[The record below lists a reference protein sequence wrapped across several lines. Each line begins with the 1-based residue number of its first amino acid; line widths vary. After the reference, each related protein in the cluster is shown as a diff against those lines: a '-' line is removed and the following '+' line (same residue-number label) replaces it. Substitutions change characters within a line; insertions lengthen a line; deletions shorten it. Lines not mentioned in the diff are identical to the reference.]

1 MNLTR
6 KMGNFP
12 GRGGK
17 IMRAII
23 ISESLVI
30 RRGVAQILSEEECIE
45 SVDEGY
51 MCRDIKKGDYD
62 LVIFDLNRNTK
73 QYIDCIKEIK
83 QSSDAKIMILDFY
96 EDTRLFAKCM
106 KLGVDSYILANIE
119 GEGIK
124 YAAKLL
130 SKGKKYFDS
139 DLVENYMKKDNLEE
153 IKELTKRE
161 KEILICI
168 SKGRTNHEIANELH
182 ITEHTVKKH
191 TSNIFE
197 KLNLRDRT
205 HAALYV
211 HEKGVI

>member
-1 MNLTR
+1 M
-6 KMGNFP
+6 KG
-12 GRGGK
+12 
-17 IMRAII
+17 II

-30 RRGVAQILSEEECIE
+30 RKGVSQILSSEDSIE
-45 SVDEGY
+45 SLDEGY
-51 MCRDIKKGDYD
+51 MCTDIKKNKYD

-73 QYIDCIKEIK
+73 QYIDCIKDIK
-83 QSSDAKIMILDFY
+83 QNSDAKVMILDFY

-168 SKGRTNHEIANELH
+168 SKGKSNHEIADDLC

-211 HEKGVI
+211 HERGII

>member
-1 MNLTR
+1 M
-6 KMGNFP
+6 KG
-12 GRGGK
+12 
-17 IMRAII
+17 II

-30 RRGVAQILSEEECIE
+30 RRGVSQILSDEECIE
-45 SVDEGY
+45 RLDEGY
-51 MCRDIKKGDYD
+51 MCTDVRKDKYD
-62 LVIFDLNRNTK
+62 LAIFDLNRNTK
-73 QYIDCIKEIK
+73 QYIDCIREIK
-83 QSSDAKIMILDFY
+83 KYTDTKVMILDFY
-96 EDTRLFAKCM
+96 EDTRFFSKCM

-139 DLVENYMKKDNLEE
+139 DLVENYMKKDSLEE

-161 KEILICI
+161 KEILLCI
-168 SKGRTNHEIANELH
+168 SKGKSNNEIAEDLC

-211 HEKGVI
+211 HERGII

>member
-1 MNLTR
+1 M
-6 KMGNFP
+6 
-12 GRGGK
+12 RG
-17 IMRAII
+17 IV

-30 RRGVAQILSEEECIE
+30 RKGVAEILSNEECIDFL
-45 SVDEGY
+45 DEEY
-51 MCRDIKKGDYD
+51 MCKDIHNSNYD
-62 LVIFDLNRNTK
+62 LVIFDLNKNTK
-73 QYIDCIKEIK
+73 QYIDSIKEVK
-83 QSSDAKIMILDFY
+83 EHSNAKVMVLDFY
-96 EDTRLFAKCM
+96 EDTRLFSKCM
-106 KLGVDSYILANIE
+106 KLGVDSYILANID

-124 YAAKLL
+124 YAVRLL
-130 SKGKKYFDS
+130 SKGRKYFDS

-168 SKGRTNHEIANELH
+168 SKGKTNHEIANDLC

-197 KLNLRDRT
+197 KLKLRDRT

-211 HEKGVI
+211 HEKGII

>member
-1 MNLTR
+1 M
-6 KMGNFP
+6 
-12 GRGGK
+12 RG
-17 IMRAII
+17 II

-30 RRGVAQILSEEECIE
+30 RKGVAEILSNEECIDFL
-45 SVDEGY
+45 DEEY
-51 MCRDIKKGDYD
+51 MCKDIHNSNYD
-62 LVIFDLNRNTK
+62 LVIFDLNKNTR
-73 QYIDCIKEIK
+73 QYIDCIREVKEH
-83 QSSDAKIMILDFY
+83 SNAKVMVLDFY
-96 EDTRLFAKCM
+96 EDTRLFSKCM
-106 KLGVDSYILANIE
+106 KLGIDSYILANID

-124 YAAKLL
+124 YAVRLL

-168 SKGRTNHEIANELH
+168 SKGKTNHEIANDLC

-197 KLNLRDRT
+197 KLKLRDRT

-211 HEKGVI
+211 HEKGII

>member
-1 MNLTR
+1 M
-6 KMGNFP
+6 KG
-12 GRGGK
+12 
-17 IMRAII
+17 II

-30 RRGVAQILSEEECIE
+30 RRGVSQILSDEECIE
-45 SVDEGY
+45 RLDEGY
-51 MCRDIKKGDYD
+51 MCTDVRKDKYD
-62 LVIFDLNRNTK
+62 LAIFDLNRNTK
-73 QYIDCIKEIK
+73 QYIDCIREIK
-83 QSSDAKIMILDFY
+83 KNTDTKVMILDFY
-96 EDTRLFAKCM
+96 EDTRFFSKCM

-139 DLVENYMKKDNLEE
+139 DLVENYMKKDSLEE

-161 KEILICI
+161 KEILLCI
-168 SKGRTNHEIANELH
+168 SKGKSNNEIAEDLC

-211 HEKGVI
+211 HERGII

>member
-1 MNLTR
+1 M
-6 KMGNFP
+6 KG
-12 GRGGK
+12 
-17 IMRAII
+17 II

-30 RRGVAQILSEEECIE
+30 RKGVVQILSDEESIY
-45 SVDEGY
+45 SLDEGY
-51 MCRDIKKGDYD
+51 MCKDIQNGEYD

-73 QYIDCIKEIK
+73 SYFDCIKKVKECT
-83 QSSDAKIMILDFY
+83 DAKVMILDFY
-96 EDTRLFAKCM
+96 EDTRIFSKCM

-124 YAAKLL
+124 YAVRLL

-139 DLVENYMKKDNLEE
+139 DLVENYMRKDNLEE

-168 SKGRTNHEIANELH
+168 SKGKTNHEIASDLC

-211 HEKGVI
+211 HERGII

>member
-1 MNLTR
+1 M
-6 KMGNFP
+6 KG
-12 GRGGK
+12 
-17 IMRAII
+17 II

-30 RRGVAQILSEEECIE
+30 RRGVSQILSDEECIE
-45 SVDEGY
+45 RLDEGY
-51 MCRDIKKGDYD
+51 MCTDVKKDKYD
-62 LVIFDLNRNTK
+62 LAIFDLNRNTK
-73 QYIDCIKEIK
+73 QYIDCIREIK
-83 QSSDAKIMILDFY
+83 KNTDTKVMILDFY
-96 EDTRLFAKCM
+96 EDTRFFSKCM

-124 YAAKLL
+124 YAARLL

-139 DLVENYMKKDNLEE
+139 DLVENYMKKDSLEE

-161 KEILICI
+161 KEILLCI
-168 SKGRTNHEIANELH
+168 SKGKSNNEIAEDLC

-205 HAALYV
+205 HAVLYV
-211 HEKGVI
+211 HERGII

>member
-1 MNLTR
+1 M
-6 KMGNFP
+6 K
-12 GRGGK
+12 
-17 IMRAII
+17 AII

-30 RRGVAQILSEEECIE
+30 RKGVSQVLANEESIE

-51 MCRDIKKGDYD
+51 MCRDIKKGSYD
-62 LVIFDLNRNTK
+62 LVIFDLNKNTK
-73 QYIDCIKEIK
+73 QYLDCIRQLKER
-83 QSSDAKIMILDFY
+83 SNAKVMVLDFY
-96 EDTRLFAKCM
+96 EDPRMFSKCM

-119 GEGIK
+119 GEGIR

-130 SKGKKYFDS
+130 SRGKKYFDS

-153 IKELTKRE
+153 IRELTRRE

-168 SKGRTNHEIANELH
+168 SKGKTNHEISTDLC

-191 TSNIFE
+191 ISNIFE

-211 HEKGVI
+211 HERGII

>member
-1 MNLTR
+1 
-6 KMGNFP
+6 
-12 GRGGK
+12 
-17 IMRAII
+17 MRAII

-30 RRGVAQILSEEECIE
+30 RKGVSQILSEEECIE
-45 SVDEGY
+45 SLDEGY
-51 MCRDIKKGDYD
+51 MCSDIKKYDYD
-62 LVIFDLNRNTK
+62 LIIFDLNKNTR
-73 QYIDCIKEIK
+73 QYLECIEEIK
-83 QSSDAKIMILDFY
+83 KSSDVKIMILDFY
-96 EDTRLFAKCM
+96 EDTRLFSKCM

-168 SKGRTNHEIANELH
+168 SKGKTNNEIASDLC

-197 KLNLRDRT
+197 KLHLRDRT

-211 HEKGVI
+211 HERGII

>member
-1 MNLTR
+1 M
-6 KMGNFP
+6 KS
-12 GRGGK
+12 
-17 IMRAII
+17 IV

-30 RRGVAQILSEEECIE
+30 RKGVVNILGNEDYIDCL
-45 SVDEGY
+45 DEGY
-51 MCRDIKKGDYD
+51 MCTDIKKKDYD
-62 LVIFDLNRNTK
+62 LVIFDLNRHTK

-83 QSSDAKIMILDFY
+83 STSNAKIMILDFY

-124 YAAKLL
+124 YATKLL

-139 DLVENYMKKDNLEE
+139 DLVENYMRKDSLEE

-168 SKGRTNHEIANELH
+168 SKGKTNHEIADELH

-191 TSNIFE
+191 TSNIFD

-211 HEKGVI
+211 HDRGII

>member
-1 MNLTR
+1 M
-6 KMGNFP
+6 
-12 GRGGK
+12 RG
-17 IMRAII
+17 II

-30 RRGVAQILSEEECIE
+30 RKGVAEILSNEECIDFL
-45 SVDEGY
+45 DEEY
-51 MCRDIKKGDYD
+51 MCKDIHNSNYD
-62 LVIFDLNRNTK
+62 LVIFDLNKNTK
-73 QYIDCIKEIK
+73 QYIDSIKEVK
-83 QSSDAKIMILDFY
+83 EHSNAKVMVLDFY
-96 EDTRLFAKCM
+96 EDTRLFSKCM
-106 KLGVDSYILANIE
+106 KLGIDSYILANID

-124 YAAKLL
+124 YAVRLL
-130 SKGKKYFDS
+130 SKGRKYFDS

-168 SKGRTNHEIANELH
+168 SKGKTNYEIANDLC

-197 KLNLRDRT
+197 KLKLRDRT

-211 HEKGVI
+211 HEKGII

>member
-1 MNLTR
+1 M
-6 KMGNFP
+6 KG
-12 GRGGK
+12 
-17 IMRAII
+17 II

-30 RRGVAQILSEEECIE
+30 RKGVAEILQNEPSIE
-45 SVDEGY
+45 HLDEGY
-51 MCRDIKKGDYD
+51 MRSDIDNDEYD
-62 LVIFDLNRNTK
+62 LIIFDLNRNTM
-73 QYIDCIKEIK
+73 QYMDTIKEIK
-83 QSSDAKIMILDFY
+83 ENSDKKVMVLDFY
-96 EDTRLFAKCM
+96 EDVRIFSKCM
-106 KLGVDSYILANIE
+106 KVGVDSYILANIE

-124 YAAKLL
+124 YAANLL

-168 SKGRTNHEIANELH
+168 SKGKSNNEIAKELC

-211 HEKGVI
+211 HERGII

>member
-1 MNLTR
+1 MN
-6 KMGNFP
+6 G
-12 GRGGK
+12 
-17 IMRAII
+17 II

-30 RRGVAQILSEEECIE
+30 RKGVAEILSTEE
-45 SVDEGY
+45 SVASLDEGY
-51 MCRDIKKGDYD
+51 MCRDIEKGKYD
-62 LVIFDLNRNTK
+62 LVIFDLNKNTR
-73 QYIDCIKEIK
+73 QYLDCIKNVK
-83 QSSDAKIMILDFY
+83 QFTKAKIMILDFY
-96 EDTRLFAKCM
+96 EDTRLFSKCM

-139 DLVENYMKKDNLEE
+139 DLVENYMRKDNLEE
-153 IKELTKRE
+153 IKELTRRE

-168 SKGRTNHEIANELH
+168 SKGRTNHEISDELH

-211 HEKGVI
+211 HERGII

>member
-1 MNLTR
+1 M
-6 KMGNFP
+6 K
-12 GRGGK
+12 
-17 IMRAII
+17 AII

-30 RRGVAQILSEEECIE
+30 RRGVSQILSDEECIE
-45 SVDEGY
+45 RLDEGY
-51 MCRDIKKGDYD
+51 MCTDVRKDKYD
-62 LVIFDLNRNTK
+62 LAIFDLNRNTK
-73 QYIDCIKEIK
+73 QYIDCIREIK
-83 QSSDAKIMILDFY
+83 KNTDTKVMILDFY
-96 EDTRLFAKCM
+96 EDTRFFSKCM

-124 YAAKLL
+124 YAARLL

-139 DLVENYMKKDNLEE
+139 DLVENYMKKDSLEE

-161 KEILICI
+161 KEILLCI
-168 SKGRTNHEIANELH
+168 SKGKSNNEIAEDLC

-211 HEKGVI
+211 HERGII